1 MKNKFNSADHVKKLI
16 NSLQGDLQEYKEQKD
31 LWSQLMTDSHEDK
44 QFMRDLTIEIK
55 ALQGLIYLNT
65 NALESLQA
73 N

>member
-31 LWSQLMTDSHEDK
+31 LWSQLMTDSHEDR

-55 ALQGLIYLNT
+55 ALQGLICLNT
-65 NALESLQA
+65 HALESLQA

>member
-65 NALESLQA
+65 HALESLQA

>member
-31 LWSQLMTDSHEDK
+31 LWSQLMTDSHEDR

-65 NALESLQA
+65 HALESL
-73 N
+73 

>member
-31 LWSQLMTDSHEDK
+31 LWSQLMTDSHEDR

-65 NALESLQA
+65 HALESLQA